1 MRLFT
6 RGNVERLSAGVES
19 RFAGNAEA
27 RGMKTSPS
35 VAVRFLIADDQKD
48 FAIFLERLV
57 CALGHEVS
65 EVITSGGL
73 SVIQAYEKHRP
84 DAVLMDFHM
93 PQFNGMTACRHILSK
108 HPDARIIVMSG
119 DTNLEGLA
127 VQAGAVAAI
136 RKPFSGVELATL
148 LDSLDNASAAPA
160 DAAQSEQPDPNHGQ
174 ISDPPNL
181 TDPPFEGATADV

>member
-1 MRLFT
+1 
-6 RGNVERLSAGVES
+6 
-19 RFAGNAEA
+19 
-27 RGMKTSPS
+27 
-35 VAVRFLIADDQKD
+35 VRFLIADDQKD

-73 SVIQAYEKHRP
+73 SVIQAYERHRP

-108 HPDARIIVMSG
+108 HPGARIIVMSG
-119 DTNLEGLA
+119 DSNLDRLSL
-127 VQAGAVAAI
+127 QAGAVAAI

-148 LDSLDNASAAPA
+148 LDSLDAPAPSDAPAAAEDAHSAAPG
-160 DAAQSEQPDPNHGQ
+160 SEPV
-174 ISDPPNL
+174 SDPQNL
-181 TDPPFEGATADV
+181 TDPPFEGAIADV

>member
-1 MRLFT
+1 
-6 RGNVERLSAGVES
+6 
-19 RFAGNAEA
+19 
-27 RGMKTSPS
+27 MKTSPS
-35 VAVRFLIADDQKD
+35 IVVRFLIADDQKD

-57 CALGHEVS
+57 CALGHEVC

-108 HPDARIIVMSG
+108 HPGARIVVMSG
-119 DTNLEGLA
+119 DSNLDRLA
-127 VQAGAVAAI
+127 VQAGAIAAI

-148 LDSLDNASAAPA
+148 LDSLQSAARP
-160 DAAQSEQPDPNHGQ
+160 S
-174 ISDPPNL
+174 SDPASPAASDQSVSDPQHL
-181 TDPPFEGATADV
+181 TDPPFEGAIADV